1 MTAETQERA
10 VVGAAVLMRV
20 RDLSVGYR
28 RPHGWVP
35 ILDSVSFTVRAG
47 EVVGLVG
54 ESGSGKTVSS
64 LAAMG
69 QLPRPLQVSGGAI
82 EFEGRDLLAMDPKQV
97 RKLRGVEVSMIF
109 QDALRC
115 LNPAYTI
122 GDQIAEPLRV
132 HKGMSRAQAHER
144 AVELL
149 ELVEIPR
156 ARERARAYPHQ
167 LSGGMCQRVMI
178 AIALACSPKLLIA
191 DEPTTALD
199 VTVQKQILRL
209 LTRIQNEMDLGIL
222 FITHDLGVV
231 AEICD
236 RTAVMYAGQI
246 VEEGPT
252 EELFRRPRHPYTHG
266 LISSVPRIGHEDRR
280 FGSIPGSV
288 PKAGH
293 WPTGCHFRTR
303 CPYPQAGRC
312 DDRPITLEVVDA
324 GGPSRPVPHRVRC
337 ARSDELTLE
346 GVT

>member
-1 MTAETQERA
+1 MTVIQEP
-10 VVGAAVLMRV
+10 AAGTTTALLAV
-20 RDLSVGYR
+20 RDLSVGVR
-28 RPHGWVP
+28 RGRTLVP

-47 EVVGLVG
+47 EMVGLVG

-69 QLPRPLQVSGGAI
+69 LLPRSLEVSGGSI
-82 EFEGRDLLAMDPKQV
+82 EFEGRDLLRMERKQV
-97 RKLRGVEVSMIF
+97 RGLRGAELSMIF

-115 LNPAYTI
+115 LNPAFTI

-132 HKGMSRAQAHER
+132 HRGMSRSQAHAR

-199 VTVQKQILRL
+199 VTVQKQVLRL
-209 LTRIQNEMDLGIL
+209 LDRIQREMNLGVL

-231 AEICD
+231 AEICH

-252 EELFRRPRHPYTHG
+252 EQLFRRPRHPYTHG
-266 LISSVPRIGHEDRR
+266 LISSIPRSGEEARR
-280 FGSIPGSV
+280 FGSIPGTV

-293 WPTGCHFRTR
+293 WPTGCHFSSR
-303 CPYPQAGRC
+303 CPHAQAGRC
-312 DDRPITLEVVDA
+312 DTAPVPLDVIEPA
-324 GGPSRPVPHRVRC
+324 GPDSPVPHRVRC
-337 ARSDELTLE
+337 LRARELSLE
-346 GVT
+346 GVA

>member
-1 MTAETQERA
+1 
-10 VVGAAVLMRV
+10 
-20 RDLSVGYR
+20 
-28 RPHGWVP
+28 
-35 ILDSVSFTVRAG
+35 
-47 EVVGLVG
+47 
-54 ESGSGKTVSS
+54 
-64 LAAMG
+64 
-69 QLPRPLQVSGGAI
+69 
-82 EFEGRDLLAMDPKQV
+82 
-97 RKLRGVEVSMIF
+97 MIF

-115 LNPAYTI
+115 LNPAFTI

-132 HKGMSRAQAHER
+132 HRDMSRAQARTR

-156 ARERARAYPHQ
+156 ARERLNSYPHQ

-199 VTVQKQILRL
+199 VTVQKQVLKL
-209 LTRIQNEMDLGIL
+209 LAQIQREMDLGIL

-266 LISSVPRIGHEDRR
+266 LISSIPSADNTDRR
-280 FGSIPGSV
+280 FGLIPGSV
-288 PKAGH
+288 PRIGH
-293 WPTGCHFRTR
+293 WPTGCHFHPR
-303 CPYPQAGRC
+303 CEYAQQGRC
-312 DDRPITLEVVDA
+312 DTGTLALEPVVTDKSDA
-324 GGPSRPVPHRVRC
+324 AVPHRVRC
-337 ARSDELTLE
+337 VRNHELHLE
-346 GVT
+346 GLA